1 MRLEE
6 GDRLLSVPLML
17 VGGMAFKAL
26 LRFLMGSLIHK
37 AMDQVGMLLL

>member
-6 GDRLLSVPLML
+6 GDRFLSVPLML
-17 VGGMAFKAL
+17 VSGMAFKAP

-37 AMDQVGMLLL
+37 AMDQVGMVLL